1 MSFSMKVFVFLSKP
15 SDIEMGWGGGWR
27 GVGKGG
33 GGEMKIVNCGHGK
46 DDNLESLRNFQKS
59 PQYQILFLI
68 LGGSIFI
75 E

>member
-27 GVGKGG
+27 GVGR